1 MATSYNTY
9 FIHCLS
15 SVHVGD
21 GSSSGTIDLPIQR
34 EKVTGFPVFRDSS
47 LRGALREYFEKNIK
61 ITTYPQNN
69 NEDEKPES
77 GKKKGESVDKI
88 FNATFGSWN
97 SGDKNSALEVFPARL
112 LFFPVRS
119 FNGLFAYVTCSFVL
133 KRFIKDMQKFQ
144 QGISGLDPKN
154 IPEVD
159 EAHISAAEKLEIK
172 KTNKDT
178 NSIGLEEFLFENIK
192 DDKGLDTI
200 LGWFSNKTEIDRIRT
215 HGAIVNDTVFSYMVK
230 LFTEKVT
237 RNRIDLETGV
247 AKDTGLF
254 NEEFLPEETV
264 LYTALGFGNEF
275 SIATEEKRKTAL
287 DIQAYVQENMPEIL
301 TIGGSQSI
309 GKGMIGIKQLNTGN
323 NGTEQ

>member
-15 SVHVGD
+15 SVHAGD

-47 LRGALREYFEKNIK
+47 LRGSIREYFEKNMVG
-61 ITTYPQNN
+61 
-69 NEDEKPES
+69 ED
-77 GKKKGESVDKI
+77 GKKINSDER
-88 FNATFGSWN
+88 FLPTFGSWDN
-97 SGDKNSALEVFPARL
+97 GDKNSALEVFPARL

-119 FNGLFAYVTCSFVL
+119 FNGLFAYVSCPFVL
-133 KRFIKDMQKFQ
+133 QRFKNDMKKFQ
-144 QGISGLDPKN
+144 N
-154 IPEVD
+154 EIPEA
-159 EAHISAAEKLEIK
+159 ELPKISEPKENEIWAG
-172 KTNKDT
+172 T
-178 NSIGLEEFLFENIK
+178 SLQIGGSGKVGFEEFLFETKPETENSFQS
-192 DDKGLDTI
+192 I
-200 LGWFSNKTEIDRIRT
+200 LNWFANKTEINRIET
-215 HGAIVNDTVFSYMVK
+215 HGAIVNDSVFGYMTR

-247 AKDTGLF
+247 AKDGNLF

-275 SIATEEKRKTAL
+275 SIATEEKRKTAM